1 MLCQVMEAVCV
12 MLDLKPERKPDP
24 NGSGKMIEDYWAP
37 SQKLLGDMKFLQNLL
52 HYDKEN
58 IPTKII
64 THVRNEFYSHPDFD
78 PKKIRM
84 VSMACEGL
92 CRWVRA
98 MVVYD
103 QVIKIVAPKK
113 HALEAA
119 NHELAPQNERL
130 EEKRKELREFFQ
142 RWADEKIPDVFWF
155 SGLFFP
161 YSFLTGI
168 RQNYARKHAIPIDR
182 IDFLFKVM
190 EKEVEDII
198 QECIRPNFVELPV
211 VIERLPTPN
220 VQGQYYPLDTDLED
234 NESLPYDNDSPQLK
248 KEGDQTVKVP
258 TEQQEKEDNEN
269 DSQSQSHESDD
280 VIYQV
285 IPRQAQGGTYTWG
298 FFLEGARWDREQHC
312 LAEMSAKQLHD
323 QLPIILFQPAALPD
337 MSHHEGVSCKY
348 EDQAEEK
355 GMYHCPVYRTSER
368 SGTLSTTGHSS
379 NYILDLILPSS
390 LPCHHWVS
398 RAAAALTQ
406 LDD

>member
-113 HALEAA
+113 QALEAA

-130 EEKRKELREFFQ
+130 EEKRKELREAKVLPAVGG
-142 RWADEKIPDVFWF
+142 RENPRRILVFW
-155 SGLFFP
+155 
-161 YSFLTGI
+161 
-168 RQNYARKHAIPIDR
+168 A
-182 IDFLFKVM
+182 V
-190 EKEVEDII
+190 
-198 QECIRPNFVELPV
+198 LPLL
-211 VIERLPTPN
+211 LPH
-220 VQGQYYPLDTDLED
+220 G
-234 NESLPYDNDSPQLK
+234 
-248 KEGDQTVKVP
+248 
-258 TEQQEKEDNEN
+258 
-269 DSQSQSHESDD
+269 H
-280 VIYQV
+280 
-285 IPRQAQGGTYTWG
+285 
-298 FFLEGARWDREQHC
+298 
-312 LAEMSAKQLHD
+312 
-323 QLPIILFQPAALPD
+323 
-337 MSHHEGVSCKY
+337 
-348 EDQAEEK
+348 
-355 GMYHCPVYRTSER
+355 TSELCQE
-368 SGTLSTTGHSS
+368 T
-379 NYILDLILPSS
+379 
-390 LPCHHWVS
+390 CHTH
-398 RAAAALTQ
+398 RQ
-406 LDD
+406 D

>member
-64 THVRNEFYSHPDFD
+64 THVRNEL
-78 PKKIRM
+78 K
-84 VSMACEGL
+84 
-92 CRWVRA
+92 
-98 MVVYD
+98 
-103 QVIKIVAPKK
+103 
-113 HALEAA
+113 
-119 NHELAPQNERL
+119 
-130 EEKRKELREFFQ
+130 FFQ